1 MIYKIDRT
9 IAVFIEKKGA
19 AYHDNTQRYNIFRNS
34 FLNVNGMEVS
44 QAGHLCMEDGVRGLH
59 AESYPDMFNT

>member
-9 IAVFIEKKGA
+9 IAVFLE
-19 AYHDNTQRYNIFRNS
+19 YNIFRNS

-44 QAGHLCMEDGVRGLH
+44 QAGHLCMEDRVRGCYTG
-59 AESYPDMFNT
+59 SDPDIFNI

>member
-34 FLNVNGMEVS
+34 FLNVNGMKVS
-44 QAGHLCMEDGVRGLH
+44 QAGHLCMEDRVRGCYTG
-59 AESYPDMFNT
+59 SDPDIFNI